1 MIAQVLSA
9 GLAAVI
15 PLVILALIVFA
26 IVALV
31 TGRRDPDPSGS
42 RPYTIYLVLIIFFAM
57 FTALFA
63 LTAAASNIAKI
74 PQSHNSQVRCTQ
86 FETGNFCGATAL
98 PSGPL
103 KVAPGAISS
112 SGSASGTVGP
122 RASLPPNRYQPLNP
136 ISASTYDY
144 AKQATA
150 AAIEAVLVALVAI
163 AVLWF
168 HVKRLRELVQDPAF
182 NFSAGRRTYQ
192 VYLHAVSFT
201 AAATFIFAAAAAL
214 YAIFRVAAPG
224 VTAQLAPSDVERDA
238 GVVQLVAGGFLA
250 LGAFVIFRYHWRRT
264 QTLRGANPLPPADL
278 EPPRGRHHAPPGPP
292 PPPPSGPAGAPP
304 PTSPE
309 TPPAF
314 PPA

>member
-42 RPYTIYLVLIIFFAM
+42 RPYTIYLVLIIFFSM

-63 LTAAASNIAKI
+63 LTSMASNIAKI
-74 PQSHNSQVRCTQ
+74 PQSHTSQTRCSVI
-86 FETGNFCGATAL
+86 GGASVCPPIGAL
-98 PSGPL
+98 SG
-103 KVAPGAISS
+103 
-112 SGSASGTVGP
+112 
-122 RASLPPNRYQPLNP
+122 YQPLVRVN
-136 ISASTYDY
+136 SYDP

-150 AAIEAVLVALVAI
+150 SAVEAALVALVAI
-163 AVLWF
+163 GVLWF
-168 HVKRLRELVQDPAF
+168 HVVRLRELVQDPAF
-182 NFSAGRRTYQ
+182 NRSAGRRTYQ
-192 VYLHAVSFT
+192 VYLHAVTFT
-201 AAATFIFAAAAAL
+201 AAAIFIFAAAATL
-214 YAIFRVAAPG
+214 YAIFRIAAPG
-224 VTAQLAPSDVERDA
+224 YTAQLTSEIVERDA
-238 GVVQLVAGGFLA
+238 GVVQLVAAGFLA
-250 LGAFVIFRYHWRRT
+250 LGAWAIFRYHWRRT
-264 QTLRGANPLPPADL
+264 QTLRGANPLPPAEQ
-278 EPPRGRHHAPPGPP
+278 EPPPGRHSAPPGPPSPGPPPPGPP

>member
-74 PQSHNSQVRCTQ
+74 PQSH
-86 FETGNFCGATAL
+86 
-98 PSGPL
+98 
-103 KVAPGAISS
+103 VA
-112 SGSASGTVGP
+112 
-122 RASLPPNRYQPLNP
+122 NRYDP
-136 ISASTYDY
+136 

-150 AAIEAVLVALVAI
+150 AAIEAALVALVAI
-163 AVLWF
+163 GVLWW
-168 HVKRLRELVQDPAF
+168 HVGRLRELVQDPVF
-182 NFSAGRRTYQ
+182 DISAGRRTYQ

-201 AAATFIFAAAAAL
+201 AAVTFIFAAAAAL
-214 YAIFRVAAPG
+214 YAIFRIAAPG
-224 VTAQLAPSDVERDA
+224 VTAQLTPSDVERDA

-264 QTLRGANPLPPADL
+264 QTLRGANPLRPSDH
-278 EPPRGRHHAPPGPP
+278 EPPPGRHAAPPGHPP

>member
-42 RPYTIYLVLIIFFAM
+42 RPYTIYLVLIIFFSM
-57 FTALFA
+57 FTGLFA
-63 LTAAASNIAKI
+63 LTSMASNIAKI
-74 PQSHNSQVRCTQ
+74 PQGHSSTNRCVQTGGGEVCESATGVPVASPLPGYRPQVR
-86 FETGNFCGATAL
+86 A
-98 PSGPL
+98 
-103 KVAPGAISS
+103 SS
-112 SGSASGTVGP
+112 
-122 RASLPPNRYQPLNP
+122 
-136 ISASTYDY
+136 YDP

-150 AAIEAVLVALVAI
+150 AAVEAALVALVAL
-163 AVLWF
+163 AVLWW
-168 HVKRLRELVQDPAF
+168 HVGRLRELVQDPAF
-182 NFSAGRRTYQ
+182 NRSAGRRTYQ
-192 VYLHAVSFT
+192 VYLHAVTFT
-201 AAATFIFAAAAAL
+201 AAAIFIFAAAATL
-214 YAIFRVAAPG
+214 YAIFRIAAPG
-224 VTAQLAPSDVERDA
+224 YSAQLTSESVERDA
-238 GVVQLVAGGFLA
+238 GVVQLVAAGFLA
-250 LGAFVIFRYHWRRT
+250 LGAWAIFRYHWRRT
-264 QTLRGANPLPPADL
+264 QTLRGANPLPPAEQ
-278 EPPRGRHHAPPGPP
+278 EPPPGRHSAPPGPPPPSPP